1 MAGFVFYRGASL
13 IDGAPIVGVAIV
25 GSKNSKT
32 GSVVQAYV
40 IRDDVSPLEA
50 SKSGQDASICG
61 NCKHRGTATDDHKA
75 KQAKERSCYVLLGRG
90 PTIVFKGL
98 QRGIYPDAEDAMIER
113 MTIGSMVRMGAYGDP
128 AAIPMNAWQ
137 RVLRYASGHTGYT
150 HNAHVQPDITT
161 LCMVSADSI
170 EQVNKGYRTFRVVP
184 LSQAH
189 VSLALNE
196 ILCPSAKVQCSDCRL
211 CTGTTASNAKV
222 KSIAIIAHGAGAKYA

>member
-1 MAGFVFYRGASL
+1 MSGFVFYRGASL
-13 IDGAPIVGVAIV
+13 IDGAPIVCVAIV

-32 GSVVQAYV
+32 GDVVQTYI
-40 IRDDVSPLEA
+40 IRDDMSPLEA

-61 NCKHRGTATDDHKA
+61 DCKHRGTATNDPKA
-75 KQAKERSCYVLLGRG
+75 KQAKERSCYVLLGQG
-90 PTIVFKGL
+90 PTTVFKGL
-98 QRGIYPDAEDAMIER
+98 QRGIYPDLPGYEIQQR
-113 MTIGSMVRMGAYGDP
+113 LKGKMVRMGAYGDP
-128 AAIPMNAWQ
+128 AAIPLKVWQ
-137 RVLRYASGHTGYT
+137 GILKHTSGHTGYT
-150 HNAHVQPDITT
+150 HNQHVQPEITS

-222 KSIAIIAHGAGAKYA
+222 KSIAIIAHGVGAKYA

>member
-32 GSVVQAYV
+32 GNVVQTYI

-61 NCKHRGTATDDHKA
+61 NCKHRGTATDDPKA
-75 KQAKERSCYVLLGRG
+75 KQAKERSCYVLLGQG

-98 QRGIYPDAEDAMIER
+98 QRGIYPDLPGYEIQQR
-113 MTIGSMVRMGAYGDP
+113 LKGKMVRMGAYGDP
-128 AAIPMNAWQ
+128 AAIPLKVWAGI
-137 RVLRYASGHTGYT
+137 LKHASGHTGYT
-150 HNAHVQPDITT
+150 HNAHVQPEITT

-211 CTGTTASNAKV
+211 CTGTTTSNSKV
-222 KSIAIIAHGAGAKYA
+222 KSIAIIAHGTGAKYA